1 MAGLVWVAMS
11 FNDAIRAD
19 GAIVGVHEER
29 GIGAGISNLVLVHED
44 DRDGILVQIAVPG
57 VSDKADDPVD
67 QVGLSARLSLVE
79 GFADGVRAGEKAAR
93 ELLVDDRFKRRSGS
107 IVFAEI
113 SAGDHGDLQRLKI
126 SCARCIE
133 VHQLA

>member
-1 MAGLVWVAMS
+1 M
-11 FNDAIRAD
+11 
-19 GAIVGVHEER
+19 HQER
-29 GIGAGISNLVLVHED
+29 GIRAGISNLVLVHED

-57 VSDKADDPVD
+57 VSDKADDAVD
-67 QVGLSARLSLVE
+67 QVGLSALLSMVE
-79 GFADGVRAGEKAAR
+79 GFADGVRAGEKAMR
-93 ELLVDDRFKRRSGS
+93 ELLVDDRHKRRSGR

-126 SCARCIE
+126 SRARCIE